1 MNKGKSEKISIAN
14 IVSVVGLAVLAFLAY
29 LGCSF
34 KWPEQNIGINMLL
47 ALCPAAVAAFLLWM
61 MTHAKGVE
69 NNFRGWLIVEVVS
82 LLAFVGTAVW
92 GGSWVMPYFVVNQRS
107 EELQNAAEDDLTAM
121 ENEIDRFIARQTEK
135 LNTMVTGIEN
145 ALEDRVYDEQV
156 EALLDRLEITSEL
169 SLETWAER
177 QQEKIDSIEYY
188 GLVYRSSWRDDISE
202 MRSDVSG
209 WDLFTIPEI
218 AVGMARLAGTDDSS
232 ADKSESI
239 CGILNAIS
247 RNSDLC
253 RIEAVRADYEAD
265 EREEISSPYK
275 DSYRHSK
282 YGKVYRVVGFGRDTY
297 DVDLIFPSM
306 LKKGG
311 FSWGGFAVIVLV
323 YILILFNYIFAY
335 RSKKGSLEAGANYE
349 HGAAL

>member
-61 MTHAKGVE
+61 MTHAKGVD

-121 ENEIDRFIARQTEK
+121 ENEIDRFVARQTEK
-135 LNTMVTGIEN
+135 LSTMVTGIEN
-145 ALEDRVYDEQV
+145 ALEDKVYDNQV
-156 EALLDRLEITSEL
+156 QALLGRLEITSES

-202 MRSDVSG
+202 MRAAVSG
-209 WDLFTIPEI
+209 WDLFTIPKI
-218 AVGMARLAGTDDSS
+218 AVDITRLAGTDDSS
-232 ADKSESI
+232 ADQGESI

-253 RIEAVRADYEAD
+253 RIEAVREA
-265 EREEISSPYK
+265 
-275 DSYRHSK
+275 
-282 YGKVYRVVGFGRDTY
+282 GKVYRVVGFGTDTY

-306 LKKGG
+306 LKEGG
-311 FSWGGFAVIVLV
+311 FSWGGFVVIVLV